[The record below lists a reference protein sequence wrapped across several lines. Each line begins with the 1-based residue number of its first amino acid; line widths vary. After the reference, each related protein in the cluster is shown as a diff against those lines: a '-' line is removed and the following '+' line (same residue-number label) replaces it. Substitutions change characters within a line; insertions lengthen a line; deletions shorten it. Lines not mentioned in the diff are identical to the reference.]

1 MEMTAP
7 VLSGNGAMSF
17 TLPSNYTM
25 ENAPRP
31 TNNEIQLKEVGGK
44 YAVMTFNWNYDVDS
58 V

>member
-31 TNNEIQLKEVGGK
+31 TNNEIQLKVEIFYERK
-44 YAVMTFNWNYDVDS
+44 WEANMRL
-58 V
+58 